1 MKILII
7 GGGAREHALG
17 HSISKNKRVTKI
29 YFAPGNAG
37 CEKIGSNVDIKAD
50 DIEGLLNFAKEN
62 VIDLTIVGPEDPLC
76 LGIVDLFEANDLKI
90 FGPSKAAAKLEGSKA
105 YAKEFMIKHD
115 IPTADYIKVGN
126 FKDCILQAN
135 KLIEKYGIVVL
146 KADTLC
152 QGKGVFIAKSKE
164 EAEEFSKKIFID
176 KIYGEC
182 EMVVEEFLDGFEMS
196 LLCFVDNKTIKMLP
210 TAKDHKKIFDG
221 ELGLN
226 TGGMGTYS
234 PNKQADVYLSEI
246 QELALKPFLEGIKQD
261 KLDFRGIIFI
271 GFMIG
276 SSGIKVLE
284 FNTRFGDPETQSV
297 LQRLETDLLEIIEHT
312 VDSRLDE
319 IDIKFNDKKVI
330 TLILASGSYPENYQ
344 KGYEIRG
351 LERATTDIFHA
362 GTISKDGKIVTN
374 GGRVLSLT
382 SSADT
387 FEEAYRKVYENAKL
401 VNFEQ
406 MYYRKDISPLVKR
419 IYVEKKEAFDVEK
432 KGLISEIKDN
442 AKLELSNVRCLVRY
456 DLENISDE
464 EVVEISNTI
473 LSESPVDN
481 IYMFEAALELQK
493 QLKNSLVVQFH
504 KGQFDQRE
512 QGLIDTIAVSI
523 EKNDVLAK
531 CSRVY
536 SFESDAEITPEQM
549 KKIEKILINPVDQ
562 EKGSLLEIPTTLKEE
577 YEINHSNEFVEG
589 FIELKENELAEFLKE
604 NELAM
609 NLDDL
614 KYVQAYFIGKKRNPS
629 TTELSMIDTY
639 WSDHCRHTT
648 FNTIL
653 NDIQFAAPLSMLDKT
668 IKASFDDYIKTREEI
683 GRIKPVTFMDM
694 ATIVSRYMR
703 IKGILED
710 MEVSEEIN
718 ACSVKIKVRLKNPE
732 TGEMNLEDYLLM
744 FKNETHNHPTEIE
757 PFGGASTC
765 IGGAIRDPLSGRSYV
780 YQAMRVT
787 GSADPRE
794 SIEDTLEGK
803 LPQKKITLD
812 AARGY
817 SSYGNQIG
825 LATGLVDELY
835 HKGYKAKRM
844 EVGAVI
850 GAAPMENVKR
860 EIPEK
865 GDIIVLLGGRTGRDG
880 VGGAT
885 GSSKEHT
892 EKSITLSSAEVQKG
906 NAPMERKLQ
915 RLFRNEEAAK
925 LIKKCNDFGAGGV
938 SVAIGEL
945 ADSLEIWIEKVPL
958 KYQGLTPREIA
969 ISESQERMAVVIRKS
984 DYERFAELC
993 YDENLELTHVADVTD
1008 TQKLV
1013 MKYND
1018 EIIVDLD
1025 RAFLNSSGADRY
1037 QAVSIENSR
1046 QIEFFKGY
1054 LKNHDSKNISDNL
1067 KSDMADLNIASKK
1080 NLIERFDSSIGK
1092 GSVMVPLGGKN
1103 QITPSQAMV
1112 ATVPSLKGVSYTA
1125 SVMAYGF
1132 NPYLSEENPFIGA
1145 YYAVAESIAKVAAT
1159 GADALK
1165 TRLSFQEYFERIGED
1180 AKKWGKPA
1188 MALLGAYKLTRE
1200 LNLPPIGG
1208 KDSMSGT
1215 FKDISVPPTLISFAV
1230 TTEDVENI
1238 ITPEFKGG
1246 MKLGI
1251 IETKVLEDYTLD
1263 IDAFKKNLELLRSEI
1278 LKGNVKSCYAI
1289 NHKGI
1294 LPMLMEMSFGNDV
1307 AFEVNIN
1314 DNDMYAPKY
1323 GSFIVEYEESL
1334 DMISEIG
1341 STKDE
1346 CCSNESV
1353 SKCQE
1358 LECDNITRVNG
1369 QTIDMKQ
1376 LKDIYLGQLDK
1387 IFVGEIAQNEEY
1399 ENDII
1404 SETAPIQVIQRVK
1417 KSEKPVEKPKVVIPV
1432 FPGTNCEWDTA
1443 QAFEREGAE
1452 AEILVFNNLSIENI
1466 EKSIAKLA
1474 TAIRNAQI
1482 LVFPGGFSLGDE
1494 PDGSGKFI
1502 ANVIRNSK
1510 ISSAIEYMLSENDGL
1525 ILGICNGFQ
1534 ALIKT
1539 GLLPYGH
1546 ISKLDENSPTLTYNN
1561 NGRHIARIV
1570 ETKGITLNSPWLSG
1584 LSLEDV
1590 YKVPVSHGEGRFVCN
1605 EESYKKLV
1613 ENDQVAFVYGD
1624 NPNGSAYNIEGIIS
1638 PCGKILGK
1646 MAHTER
1652 IDLRL
1657 YKNIP
1662 DMIEQPIIKSGVN
1675 YFRK

>member
-17 HSISKNKRVTKI
+17 HSISKNKKVSKI

-37 CEKIGSNVDIKAD
+37 CQQIGSNVNIKAD
-50 DIEGLLNFAKEN
+50 DIEGLLDFAKAN
-62 VIDLTIVGPEDPLC
+62 SIDLTVVGPEDPLC
-76 LGIVDLFEANDLKI
+76 LGIVDLFEANNLRI
-90 FGPSKAAAKLEGSKA
+90 FGPSKSAARLEGSKA
-105 YAKEFMIKHD
+105 YAKEFMIKHH
-115 IPTADYIKVGN
+115 IPTAAYVKVNN
-126 FKDCILQAN
+126 FKDCVLEAN
-135 KLIEKYGIVVL
+135 KLIDKYGTAVL

-152 QGKGVFIAKSKE
+152 QGKGVFIANSQK

-196 LLCFVDNKTIKMLP
+196 LLCFVDNNTIKMLP
-210 TAKDHKKIFDG
+210 TAKDHKKIYDG
-221 ELGLN
+221 EKGLN

-234 PNKQADVYLSEI
+234 PNKQADVYLLEI
-246 QELALKPFLEGIKQD
+246 QELALNPFLQGIKQD

-276 SSGIKVLE
+276 SNGIKVLE

-312 VDSRLDE
+312 IDSKLDE
-319 IDIKFNDKKVI
+319 IDVKFNNKKVI
-330 TLILASGSYPENYQ
+330 TLILASGGYPENY
-344 KGYEIRG
+344 KNGYEITG
-351 LERATTDIFHA
+351 LEKTTTEIFHA
-362 GTISKDGKIVTN
+362 GTINKDGKIITN
-374 GGRVLSLT
+374 GGRVLSIT

-387 FEEAYRKVYENAKL
+387 FEQAYNTVYENAKL
-401 VNFEQ
+401 INFEK

-419 IYVEKKEAFDVEK
+419 IYVEKKENFDVEK
-432 KGLISEIKDN
+432 SGLIAQIRDN
-442 AKLELSNVRCLVRY
+442 AKVMLSNVRCLVRY

-464 EVVEISNTI
+464 EIIEISNTI
-473 LSESPVDN
+473 LSESPVDD
-481 IYMFEAALELQK
+481 IYMFEDALELQK
-493 QLKNSLVVQFH
+493 QLKNALVVQFH
-504 KGQFDQRE
+504 KGQYDQRE
-512 QGLIDTIAVSI
+512 QGLLDTIAVSI

-536 SFESDAEITPEQM
+536 SFEADIEITPAQM
-549 KKIEKILINPVDQ
+549 KKIENLLINPVDQ
-562 EKGSLLEIPTTLKEE
+562 ERGSLLEIPTTLKED
-577 YEINHSNEFVEG
+577 YEVNHCNEFFEG
-589 FIELKENELAEFLKE
+589 FIDLAEAELEKFLKV
-604 NELAM
+604 NQLAM
-609 NLDDL
+609 NMDDL
-614 KYVQAYFIGKKRNPS
+614 KYVQNYFVSKKRNPS

-653 NDIQFAAPLSMLDKT
+653 SDVEFAEPISMLDKT
-668 IKASFDDYIKTREEI
+668 IKKSFNDYIKTREEI
-683 GRIKPVTFMDM
+683 GRTKPVTLMDM

-703 IKGILED
+703 RNGILED

-732 TGEMNLEDYLLM
+732 TGDMGTEDYLLM

-825 LATGLVDELY
+825 LATGLVDEIY

-860 EIPEK
+860 EVPET

-945 ADSLEIWIEKVPL
+945 ADSLEIWIERVPL

-984 DYERFAELC
+984 DYSRFAELC
-993 YDENLELTHVADVTD
+993 YGENLELTHVADVTD
-1008 TQKLV
+1008 TEKLV

-1025 RAFLNSSGADRY
+1025 REFLNSSGAERY
-1037 QAVSIENSR
+1037 QAVEIENSSE
-1046 QIEFFKGY
+1046 IEFFKGC
-1054 LKNHDSKNISDNL
+1054 SKNNANNSINEDL
-1067 KSDMADLNIASKK
+1067 KMNMAELNIASKK

-1092 GSVMVPLGGKN
+1092 GSVIVPLGGKN

-1112 ATVPSLKGVSYTA
+1112 ATVPSLKGISYTA

-1145 YYAVAESIAKVAAT
+1145 YYAVAESVSKVAAT

-1165 TRLSFQEYFERIGED
+1165 TRLSFQEYFERLGEN
-1180 AKKWGKPA
+1180 AQKWGKPA
-1188 MALLGAYKLTRE
+1188 MALLGAYKFTRE

-1230 TTEDVENI
+1230 TTEDIENI

-1246 MKLGI
+1246 MKLGL
-1251 IETKVLEDYTLD
+1251 IETKTLEDYTLN
-1263 IDAFKKNLELLRSEI
+1263 IAEFKKNLESLRSEI
-1278 LKGNVKSCYAI
+1278 LKGNIKSCYAI

-1294 LPMLMEMSFGNDV
+1294 LPMLLEMSFGNDV
-1307 AFEVNIN
+1307 AFEVTISD
-1314 DNDMYAPKY
+1314 DNMYAAKY
-1323 GSFIVEYEESL
+1323 GSFIVEYEENS
-1334 DMISEIG
+1334 DIIKEIG
-1341 STKDE
+1341 FTKDE
-1346 CCSNESV
+1346 CCLNDVIE
-1353 SKCQE
+1353 KCQQ
-1358 LECDNITRVNG
+1358 LDCDNLTRING
-1369 QTIDMKQ
+1369 ELIDMPS
-1376 LKDIYLGQLDK
+1376 LKNIYLGQLDK
-1387 IFVGEIAQNEEY
+1387 IFVGEITQIED
-1399 ENDII
+1399 ENTASLETI
-1404 SETAPIQVIQRVK
+1404 SVISHKRNIKSK
-1417 KSEKPVEKPKVVIPV
+1417 KSVLKPKVIIPV

-1443 QAFEREGAE
+1443 QSFEREGGE
-1452 AEILVFNNLSIENI
+1452 AEIIVFNNLSIENI
-1466 EKSIAKLA
+1466 EKSITKLA
-1474 TAIRNAQI
+1474 ESIKKAQI

-1502 ANVIRNSK
+1502 ANVIRNPK
-1510 ISSAIEYMLSENDGL
+1510 ISAAIEYMLNENDGL

-1539 GLLPYGH
+1539 GLLPYGQ
-1546 ISKLDENSPTLTYNN
+1546 ISKLGEDSPTLTYNN

-1570 ETKGITLNSPWLSG
+1570 ETKAITLNSPWLNN
-1584 LSLEDV
+1584 LNLEDV

-1605 EESYKKLV
+1605 EDNYKKLL
-1613 ENDQVAFVYGD
+1613 ENDQIAFLYGD

-1646 MAHTER
+1646 MAHSER
-1652 IDLRL
+1652 IDSRL

-1662 DMIEQPIIKSGVN
+1662 DVIAQPIIKAGVD
-1675 YFRK
+1675 YFKK